1 MLNDEE
7 NTIVVQFRIYKR
19 KQKKETNM
27 RRVHENNHATAAIIS
42 SYNLQKQHQQNQL
55 IMMAVITFSKLH
67 TSFSFCPFY

>member
-42 SYNLQKQHQQNQL
+42 SYNLQK
-55 IMMAVITFSKLH
+55 A
-67 TSFSFCPFY
+67 TSTKSTYYDGCYYIF